1 MNPPH
6 PFWRRELWVKALGLA
21 SRRGHRRRKWRNYF
35 PGDTVS
41 VVDDRFDD
49 GEVRGISAGFLR
61 GSMVD

>member
-1 MNPPH
+1 MNPPTLLA
-6 PFWRRELWVKALGLA
+6 RELWVKVLGLA

-49 GEVRGISAGFLR
+49 REVRGISAGFLDGR
-61 GSMVD
+61 MVD